1 MRPAIRL
8 QGLTKLYGATLG
20 VEGLNLE
27 VATGEVFGFLGPNGA
42 GKTTTIRLLMDLL
55 RPTAGTLSVLGL
67 DPRRDGVELRRR
79 VGYLPGELALYEDLT
94 AEELLRYFGA
104 LRGGASPFVRSL
116 AERLDLD
123 LTRRIGSLS
132 QGNKR
137 KVGLVAAMMHD
148 PELLILDEPTAGLDP
163 LVQAEFHRLIEELRA
178 RGRTV
183 FLSSHNLPEVERVC
197 DRVGVIRKG
206 RLAAIEDVGELHARA
221 LREIEIHFAGPVPAE
236 RFSRLP
242 GVREAVAE
250 GDLLRLRVEGSLDLV
265 IKEAAAHTVVNVST
279 REPGLEEIF
288 LAFYGKADRDAA

>member
-94 AEELLRYFGA
+94 AEELLRYFAA
-104 LRGGASPFVRSL
+104 LRGGASPFVRSF

-163 LVQAEFHRLIEELRA
+163 LVQAEFHRLIGELRA

-197 DRVGVIRKG
+197 DRVGVIREG
-206 RLAAIEDVGELHARA
+206 RLVAVEDVGELHARA
-221 LREIEIHFAGPVPAE
+221 LREIEINFAGPVPAE
-236 RFSRLP
+236 RFSGLA
-242 GVREAVAE
+242 GVSEAVAE

-288 LAFYGKADRDAA
+288 LAFYGKADEDVA